1 TLTISALDRGGG
13 VCSRGINSVDFGCYM
28 EMDAYSIMVPKSFCM
43 SSSSKLNTLGVL
55 IDQNAIYTTKF
66 SFSKCPVKIDT
77 DNTPGASTVRQLE
90 EFQLLKT
97 KATEVKGVQGQH
109 CKERQILRF
118 EMSLSK
124 TQTSSG
130 PVTYHDARTS
140 YCGVVNLSNRPLSEE
155 ERCLLEKGLNFAVS
169 KRVIRAEEIIPSVE
183 SVFQKLPPMEAEKL
197 RVQLVTVLKSQQ
209 PGAPNITPAERRALN
224 GLKKVDNIVITKAD
238 KGKATVVM
246 DKSDYLQKVKRHLA
260 EGPYRQIDNANITSI
275 MNRRKAEV
283 GKYLRSVINHLGQ
296 EEVDRTAAQIEVIN
310 KLRGSGYP
318 ASLIRRQL
326 RRVLV
331 PVEKPKREWLGT
343 AVIPY
348 KPGTSETIRRILNTA
363 NIRVGFQRGNTL
375 RSALVQLK
383 DRLPANR
390 TRDCVYKI
398 KCSDCI
404 KVYIGQT
411 ARELHTRIVEHK
423 RKINKPPRNADE
435 YRALLKDSAIA
446 EHALDTGHKIDLENV
461 EVLRRGLRSTS
472 QRLMAEAVEIAKH
485 PSVNRI
491 EGVELARV
499 WRTVLD
505 QSS

>member
-1 TLTISALDRGGG
+1 
-13 VCSRGINSVDFGCYM
+13 M
-28 EMDAYSIMVPKSFCM
+28 KSNKREPSM
-43 SSSSKLNTLGVL
+43 IRLKWSSEN
-55 IDQNAIYTTKF
+55 
-66 SFSKCPVKIDT
+66 
-77 DNTPGASTVRQLE
+77 
-90 EFQLLKT
+90 
-97 KATEVKGVQGQH
+97 
-109 CKERQILRF
+109 
-118 EMSLSK
+118 
-124 TQTSSG
+124 
-130 PVTYHDARTS
+130 
-140 YCGVVNLSNRPLSEE
+140 
-155 ERCLLEKGLNFAVS
+155 
-169 KRVIRAEEIIPSVE
+169 
-183 SVFQKLPPMEAEKL
+183 L
-197 RVQLVTVLKSQQ
+197 RVSQRQ
-209 PGAPNITPAERRALN
+209 MLQRC
-224 GLKKVDNIVITKAD
+224 TKD
-238 KGKATVVM
+238 RCKWQRCT
-246 DKSDYLQKVKRHLA
+246 
-260 EGPYRQIDNANITSI
+260 
-275 MNRRKAEV
+275 
-283 GKYLRSVINHLGQ
+283 
-296 EEVDRTAAQIEVIN
+296 EEVDRTAAQIEVMN

-331 PVEKPKREWLGT
+331 TVEKPKREWLRT

-375 RSALVQLK
+375 LSALVQLK
-383 DRLPANR
+383 DRFPANR

-398 KCSDCI
+398 KCNDCI

-411 ARELHTRIVEHK
+411 ARELHTRIGEHK

-446 EHALDTGHKIDLENV
+446 EHALDTGHKIDLKTV

>member
-1 TLTISALDRGGG
+1 MSLATITVELDFDKRLYYFAPTHSSGH
-13 VCSRGINSVDFGCYM
+13 GIPFTPSSESEC
-28 EMDAYSIMVPKSFCM
+28 VPNIQ
-43 SSSSKLNTLGVL
+43 LRLRENARPVL
-55 IDQNAIYTTKF
+55 SGSQ
-66 SFSKCPVKIDT
+66 
-77 DNTPGASTVRQLE
+77 
-90 EFQLLKT
+90 T
-97 KATEVKGVQGQH
+97 KANQ
-109 CKERQILRF
+109 
-118 EMSLSK
+118 
-124 TQTSSG
+124 
-130 PVTYHDARTS
+130 
-140 YCGVVNLSNRPLSEE
+140 
-155 ERCLLEKGLNFAVS
+155 
-169 KRVIRAEEIIPSVE
+169 
-183 SVFQKLPPMEAEKL
+183 
-197 RVQLVTVLKSQQ
+197 
-209 PGAPNITPAERRALN
+209 
-224 GLKKVDNIVITKAD
+224 
-238 KGKATVVM
+238 
-246 DKSDYLQKVKRHLA
+246 
-260 EGPYRQIDNANITSI
+260 
-275 MNRRKAEV
+275 
-283 GKYLRSVINHLGQ
+283 
-296 EEVDRTAAQIEVIN
+296 
-310 KLRGSGYP
+310 GYP

-326 RRVLV
+326 RRVLVPVEKPKREWLGTAVIPYKPGTSETIRRILNTANIRVGFQRGNTLRSALVQLKDRLPANRTRDCVYKIKCSDCIKCQSPSDRLRSAKTHGDRRISNCEDFGLLSQMIVALGYRSPGRIPFKDLSKVRKRDSVELPSSQTVYLHAHTNGKAVHVKSLQKRRVLV

-461 EVLRRGLRSTS
+461 EVLRRGLRSAS

-505 QSS
+505 QSSCHVFVCGHQKEE

>member
-1 TLTISALDRGGG
+1 MPGHRQVRQCCLAVAVSCPFPQKR
-13 VCSRGINSVDFGCYM
+13 
-28 EMDAYSIMVPKSFCM
+28 K
-43 SSSSKLNTLGVL
+43 KLLL
-55 IDQNAIYTTKF
+55 HCYTTRQ
-66 SFSKCPVKIDT
+66 
-77 DNTPGASTVRQLE
+77 GAIIAEPQNVLFFVLGIIE
-90 EFQLLKT
+90 GLP
-97 KATEVKGVQGQH
+97 KA
-109 CKERQILRF
+109 
-118 EMSLSK
+118 
-124 TQTSSG
+124 
-130 PVTYHDARTS
+130 P
-140 YCGVVNLSNRPLSEE
+140 
-155 ERCLLEKGLNFAVS
+155 
-169 KRVIRAEEIIPSVE
+169 IR
-183 SVFQKLPPMEAEKL
+183 
-197 RVQLVTVLKSQQ
+197 
-209 PGAPNITPAERRALN
+209 N
-224 GLKKVDNIVITKAD
+224 
-238 KGKATVVM
+238 
-246 DKSDYLQKVKRHLA
+246 
-260 EGPYRQIDNANITSI
+260 
-275 MNRRKAEV
+275 
-283 GKYLRSVINHLGQ
+283 
-296 EEVDRTAAQIEVIN
+296 N
-310 KLRGSGYP
+310 K
-318 ASLIRRQL
+318 RQL

-411 ARELHTRIVEHK
+411 ARELHTRIRQHK

>member
-1 TLTISALDRGGG
+1 MKRDKVNEFYNYLNELSPQIKFSMEIESTSGTLAFLDCMTHKVGGKLKTTVYEKPTDTGAVLNYSSAH
-13 VCSRGINSVDFGCYM
+13 
-28 EMDAYSIMVPKSFCM
+28 PKSVFASIA
-43 SSSSKLNTLGVL
+43 SSM
-55 IDQNAIYTTKF
+55 F
-66 SFSKCPVKIDT
+66 
-77 DNTPGASTVRQLE
+77 R
-90 EFQLLKT
+90 
-97 KATEVKGVQGQH
+97 
-109 CKERQILRF
+109 
-118 EMSLSK
+118 
-124 TQTSSG
+124 
-130 PVTYHDARTS
+130 
-140 YCGVVNLSNRPLSEE
+140 
-155 ERCLLEKGLNFAVS
+155 
-169 KRVIRAEEIIPSVE
+169 RV
-183 SVFQKLPPMEAEKL
+183 
-197 RVQLVTVLKSQQ
+197 
-209 PGAPNITPAERRALN
+209 RALC
-224 GLKKVDNIVITKAD
+224 T
-238 KGKATVVM
+238 
-246 DKSDYLQKVKRHLA
+246 
-260 EGPYRQIDNANITSI
+260 
-275 MNRRKAEV
+275 
-283 GKYLRSVINHLGQ
+283 

-411 ARELHTRIVEHK
+411 ARELHTRIGEHK

-472 QRLMAEAVEIAKH
+472 QRLMAGAVEIAKH

-505 QSS
+505 QPS

>member
-1 TLTISALDRGGG
+1 MGQLEGPGLTPTAEVPTSFTLSQTIWVKADSVNITFFDVFSQLQGRDGMALVG
-13 VCSRGINSVDFGCYM
+13 
-28 EMDAYSIMVPKSFCM
+28 
-43 SSSSKLNTLGVL
+43 SSK
-55 IDQNAIYTTKF
+55 
-66 SFSKCPVKIDT
+66 
-77 DNTPGASTVRQLE
+77 NTPPSQS
-90 EFQLLKT
+90 
-97 KATEVKGVQGQH
+97 
-109 CKERQILRF
+109 LR
-118 EMSLSK
+118 
-124 TQTSSG
+124 
-130 PVTYHDARTS
+130 R
-140 YCGVVNLSNRPLSEE
+140 R
-155 ERCLLEKGLNFAVS
+155 ERCRLHIPGCQGFRWRDLRMCQPGLACVPYPPGWANLIVVEHIAAPAKVYHQKHYGHNVRSVPHANPKIHKPDVLVRPIVDGIGSPPHELARFLAGILKPLTGKSSTYIKNSYDFANKVAG
-169 KRVIRAEEIIPSVE
+169 VTVE
-183 SVFQKLPPMEAEKL
+183 PDDILSVFASIASSMFR
-197 RVQLVTVLKSQQ
+197 RV
-209 PGAPNITPAERRALN
+209 RALC
-224 GLKKVDNIVITKAD
+224 T
-238 KGKATVVM
+238 
-246 DKSDYLQKVKRHLA
+246 
-260 EGPYRQIDNANITSI
+260 
-275 MNRRKAEV
+275 
-283 GKYLRSVINHLGQ
+283 